1 MTEDLKI
8 KVSLDT
14 SSVKRDVQD
23 LKKTLSNTTSEFGGI
38 DKATGGVNKNVTQL
52 TAGMQAMGAAT
63 AAQTAVVAHSMTKLQ
78 KALAGPRSHIR
89 NLKDELSGVFNFKEM
104 DVGNDGIKGY
114 LESMK
119 IQMKEAWVSAKG
131 LAKSLSPL
139 LAAAF
144 KKVSVVAAGVV
155 GAITGLIMGFN
166 HLAESTREYRQAI
179 NQVSTSF
186 QSLGSDVKTATATY
200 AAFYRVLGDV
210 NRSTEATN
218 LLAQITTTEKDL
230 VTWTR
235 IATGAMAMFPDS
247 LPTESLIEAANET
260 IKTANVTGALAD
272 ALNWPADAANKISK
286 ALEGSAEAQSIF
298 NKGIREGLTVE
309 DAFNEVLAQ
318 TNNAT
323 QREIILRASLNG
335 IYAQSA
341 KLYEE
346 NNKALIAQN
355 EAQNRLNQAMA
366 KLGNIVQPLQTAFTN
381 FKATLAEALAP
392 AIKVVCDWLVTLV
405 NWLAT
410 AAAWVGAFLAVIF
423 PGAAAKISSA
433 FNGVS
438 SSIQSATGGTGG
450 LNEGLEQAQ
459 GTAEKLR
466 RSLQGFD
473 ELNVVSN
480 MASSGGGGAGASG
493 GGTTGNGIDVSGLD
507 TGDSVFKKAQEQM
520 EGMKEK
526 IKAFLE
532 EFKVEIGVIAGA
544 LGLLGLATLLSHLG
558 QAIGLGDTFLQQM
571 NTLKK
576 IAGTAITVVLQYSL
590 VNEFMDN
597 YIDGEGFK
605 EYLKGLLVSALGTAV
620 LYAMWG
626 STGLIIGLGVTAVA
640 SLKAVLDNGGITN
653 VESLTVALTGLATAI
668 GAVGLAW
675 KKLGLTALITKA
687 AGNLGAFIALLKEGN
702 SLGSVLAAS
711 FPKVANAIAAIGTA
725 IKGIPAVFKGVL
737 ASIAG
742 FGKSVAAGLSG
753 AVSALGSFAG
763 AIGSALGFTGG
774 AAIAAGAAVVAAAIA
789 AVVGVIV
796 FLKENWEA
804 MGNVVEGFF
813 NKNIAPRLEAIKESF
828 LNIKNALAGLGRA
841 ILDALPD
848 SVVQWLKDAWH
859 WITELVKKI
868 GEWFA
873 TVDWIKAIG
882 TVFEVIG
889 GIIVGVVGGAI
900 AGAIDAFVGLIQGAI
915 RVIEG
920 VVDIVSGVVTAVVKL
935 FSGDLQAAG
944 DAVKKIGEGIVKV
957 FEGLYNSTIGIVVN
971 WVKGIID
978 WCVQMWD
985 ELVGHSIIPDMCDAI
1000 INCFKNMFTNVIN
1013 GIKEWVKNV
1022 LQKCKDLWNDL
1033 KNWFT
1038 TNVAPKFTKQY
1049 WTNKLDTIRQAA
1061 QEKITAAKTAI
1072 ANIWS
1077 GIVSW
1082 FNTSVAPKFTKQ
1094 YWANKLDTVRAA
1106 AQEKLTAAKNTITG
1120 IWDSVK
1126 NWFNSSVA
1134 PKFTVSYWTDKF
1146 NCIKEGGKAALNGLL
1161 GIVETAINWM
1171 VDKLNKFRIS
1181 IPSWVPE
1188 IGGKSFGISLS
1199 RVSIPRLAEGG
1210 IATRSV
1216 FANIGERGKEAVLPL
1231 EHNTQWMDLLAD
1243 RIAARSGGAP
1253 TKIVLKVGEREL
1265 GYAVIDAINQNTK
1278 QTGGL
1283 KLQLV

>member
-63 AAQTAVVAHSMTKLQ
+63 MAQTAVVAQSMTKLQ

-89 NLKDELSGVFNFKEM
+89 NLKDELSGVFNFKNF
-104 DVGNDGIKGY
+104 DVDNGVKGY
-114 LESMK
+114 FESMK
-119 IQMKEAWVSAKG
+119 IQMKEAGVSAKG

-260 IKTANVTGALAD
+260 IKTAKVTGALAD

-544 LGLLGLATLLSHLG
+544 LGLLGLANLLSHLG
-558 QAIGLGDTFLQQM
+558 QAIGLGDTFLSKL
-571 NTLKK
+571 NLIKK
-576 IAGTAITVVLQYSL
+576 IAATAITIVLQYSL

-626 STGLIIGLGVTAVA
+626 PTGLVIGLGVTAVA

-653 VESLTVALTGLATAI
+653 VESLTVALTGLASAI
-668 GAVGLAW
+668 GAVSIAW
-675 KKLGLTALITKA
+675 SKLGLGAALAKV
-687 AGNLGAFIALLKEGN
+687 AGNVGAFFALLKEGN
-702 SLGSVLAAS
+702 GLLATLSAAFPKLSGVVASIGGVFAKVGPAITGVLSSIGSV
-711 FPKVANAIAAIGTA
+711 
-725 IKGIPAVFKGVL
+725 
-737 ASIAG
+737 
-742 FGKSVAAGLSG
+742 FGL
-753 AVSALGSFAG
+753 
-763 AIGSALGFTGG
+763 TGG

-841 ILDALPD
+841 ILNALPD

-859 WITELVKKI
+859 WVTELVKKI

-985 ELVGHSIIPDMCDAI
+985 ELVGHSIIPDMCNAI

-1106 AQEKLTAAKNTITG
+1106 AQEKLTAAKNTITS

>member
-8 KVSLDT
+8 RVSLDT

-23 LKKTLSNTTSEFGGI
+23 LKKTLSDTTSGFGGI
-38 DKATGGVNKNVTQL
+38 DKATGNVNKSVSQV
-52 TAGMQAMGAAT
+52 TAGMQVMGAASL
-63 AAQTAVVAHSMTKLQ
+63 AQTAIVAQSMTKLQ
-78 KALAGPRSHIR
+78 KALSGPKSAIS
-89 NLKDELSGVFNFKEM
+89 NLKDELRGAFDFKNF
-104 DVGNDGIKGY
+104 DVDKDGIKGY
-114 LESMK
+114 FESIK
-119 IQMKEAWVSAKG
+119 IQLKEAGISAKQ

-144 KKVSVVAAGVV
+144 KKVSMVAAGVV

-186 QSLGSDVKTATATY
+186 QALGSDVKTATATY

-210 NRSTEATN
+210 GRSTEATN

-260 IKTANVTGALAD
+260 IKTAKVTGTLAD

-286 ALEGSAEAQSIF
+286 ALEGSTEAQSLF
-298 NKGIREGLTVE
+298 NDAISRGLTVE

-341 KLYEE
+341 RLYEE

-423 PGAAAKISSA
+423 PGAADKISSA
-433 FNGVS
+433 FKGAS
-438 SSIQSATGGTGG
+438 SSIKGATAGTGS
-450 LNEGLEQAQ
+450 LNDGLEQAQ

-480 MASSGGGGAGASG
+480 MASSGGSSSAGAGGGGATG
-493 GGTTGNGIDVSGLD
+493 GGIDVSGLD

-532 EFKVEIGVIAGA
+532 EFKIEIGVIASA
-544 LGLLGLATLLSHLG
+544 LGLLGLANLLSHLG
-558 QAIGLGDTFLQQM
+558 KAIGLGDTFLQKM
-571 NTLKK
+571 NLIKK
-576 IAGTAITVVLQYSL
+576 LAASAITIVLQYSL

-605 EYLKGLLVSALGTAV
+605 EYLKGLLVSAIGTGV

-626 STGLIIGLGVTAVA
+626 APGLVIGLGVTAVA

-653 VESLTVALTGLATAI
+653 VESLTVALTGLASAI
-668 GAVGLAW
+668 GAVSIAW
-675 KKLGLTALITKA
+675 SKLGLGAALAKA
-687 AGNLGAFIALLKEGN
+687 AGNIGAFFALLKEGN
-702 SLGSVLAAS
+702 
-711 FPKVANAIAAIGTA
+711 
-725 IKGIPAVFKGVL
+725 GVL
-737 ASIAG
+737 ATLS
-742 FGKSVAAGLSG
+742 AAFPKLSG
-753 AVSALGSFAG
+753 VVASIGGVFAKVG
-763 AIGSALGFTGG
+763 PAITGVLSSIGSVFGLTGG

-789 AVVGVIV
+789 GVVGVIV

-813 NKNIAPRLEAIKESF
+813 NKNIAPRLEAIGQSF
-828 LNIKNALAGLGRA
+828 QNIKNALAGVGRA
-841 ILDALPD
+841 ILNALPD
-848 SVVQWLKDAWH
+848 SVIQWLKDAWH

-882 TVFEVIG
+882 NVFEIIG

-915 RVIEG
+915 RVVEG
-920 VVDIVSGVVTAVVKL
+920 IVDVVSGVVKAVVKL

-944 DAVKKIGEGIVKV
+944 EAVKQIGEGIVKV
-957 FEGLYNSTIGIVVN
+957 FQGLYDSTIGIVVN

-985 ELVGHSIIPDMCDAI
+985 ELVGHSIIPDMCNAI

-1013 GIKEWVKNV
+1013 GIKEWVNNV
-1022 LQKCKDLWNDL
+1022 IQKCKDLWNDI

-1038 TNVAPKFTKQY
+1038 SNVAPKFTKEY
-1049 WTNKLDTIRQAA
+1049 WANKLDTIRQAA

-1072 ANIWS
+1072 ANVWS

-1082 FNTSVAPKFTKQ
+1082 FNSSVAPKFTKQ
-1094 YWANKLDTVRAA
+1094 YWANKLDAVRAA
-1106 AQEKLTAAKNTITG
+1106 AQEKLTAAKNTITN
-1120 IWDSVK
+1120 IWDSTK
-1126 NWFNSSVA
+1126 SWFSSSVA

-1146 NCIKEGGKAALNGLL
+1146 NCIKEGGKAAMNGLL
-1161 GIVETAINWM
+1161 GIVEKAINWM

-1210 IATRSV
+1210 IATRSI
-1216 FANIGERGKEAVLPL
+1216 FANIGERGREAVLPL
-1231 EHNTQWMDLLAD
+1231 DHNTQWMDLLAD

>member
-8 KVSLDT
+8 RVSLDT

-23 LKKTLSNTTSEFGGI
+23 LKKTLSDTTSGFGGI
-38 DKATGGVNKNVTQL
+38 DKATGNVNKSVSQV
-52 TAGMQAMGAAT
+52 TAGMQVMGAASL
-63 AAQTAVVAHSMTKLQ
+63 AQTAIVAKSMTKLQ
-78 KALAGPRSHIR
+78 KALSGPKSAIS
-89 NLKDELSGVFNFKEM
+89 NLKDELRGAFDFKNF
-104 DVGNDGIKGY
+104 DVDKDGIKGY
-114 LESMK
+114 FESIK
-119 IQMKEAWVSAKG
+119 IQLKEAGISAKQ

-144 KKVSVVAAGVV
+144 KKVSMVAAGVV

-186 QSLGSDVKTATATY
+186 QAIGSDVKTATATY

-210 NRSTEATN
+210 GRSTEATN

-260 IKTANVTGALAD
+260 IKTAKVTGTLAD

-286 ALEGSAEAQSIF
+286 ALEGSTEAQSLF
-298 NKGIREGLTVE
+298 NDAISRGLTVE

-341 KLYEE
+341 RLYEE

-423 PGAAAKISSA
+423 PGAADKISSA
-433 FNGVS
+433 FKGAS
-438 SSIQSATGGTGG
+438 SSIKGATAGTGS
-450 LNEGLEQAQ
+450 LNDGLEQAQ

-480 MASSGGGGAGASG
+480 MASSGGGSSAGAGG
-493 GGTTGNGIDVSGLD
+493 GGATGGGIDVSGLD

-532 EFKVEIGVIAGA
+532 EFKIEIGVIASA
-544 LGLLGLATLLSHLG
+544 LGLLGLANLLSHLG
-558 QAIGLGDTFLQQM
+558 KAIGLGDTFLQKM
-571 NTLKK
+571 NLIKK
-576 IAGTAITVVLQYSL
+576 LAASAITIVLQYSL

-605 EYLKGLLVSALGTAV
+605 EYLKGLLVSAIGTGV

-626 STGLIIGLGVTAVA
+626 APGLVIGLGVTAVA

-653 VESLTVALTGLATAI
+653 VESLTVALTGLASAI
-668 GAVGLAW
+668 GAVSIAW
-675 KKLGLTALITKA
+675 SKLGLGAALAKA
-687 AGNLGAFIALLKEGN
+687 AGNIGAFFALLKEGN
-702 SLGSVLAAS
+702 
-711 FPKVANAIAAIGTA
+711 
-725 IKGIPAVFKGVL
+725 GVL
-737 ASIAG
+737 ATLS
-742 FGKSVAAGLSG
+742 AAFPKLSG
-753 AVSALGSFAG
+753 VVASIGGVFAKVG
-763 AIGSALGFTGG
+763 PAITGVLSSIGSVFGLTGG

-789 AVVGVIV
+789 GVVGVIV

-813 NKNIAPRLEAIKESF
+813 NKNIAPRLEAIGQSF
-828 LNIKNALAGLGRA
+828 QNIKNALAGVGRA
-841 ILDALPD
+841 ILNALPD
-848 SVVQWLKDAWH
+848 SVIQWLKDAWH

-882 TVFEVIG
+882 NVFEIIG

-915 RVIEG
+915 RVVEG
-920 VVDIVSGVVTAVVKL
+920 IVDVVSGVVKAVVKL

-944 DAVKKIGEGIVKV
+944 EAVKQIGEGIVKV
-957 FEGLYNSTIGIVVN
+957 FQGLYDSTIGIVVN

-985 ELVGHSIIPDMCDAI
+985 ELVGHSIIPDMCNAI

-1013 GIKEWVKNV
+1013 GIKEWVNNV
-1022 LQKCKDLWNDL
+1022 IQKCKDLWNDI

-1038 TNVAPKFTKQY
+1038 SNVAPKFTKEY
-1049 WTNKLDTIRQAA
+1049 WANKLDTIRQAA

-1072 ANIWS
+1072 ANVWS

-1082 FNTSVAPKFTKQ
+1082 FNSSVAPKFTKQ

-1106 AQEKLTAAKNTITG
+1106 AQEKLTAAKNTITN
-1120 IWDSVK
+1120 IWDSTK
-1126 NWFNSSVA
+1126 SWFSSSVA

-1146 NCIKEGGKAALNGLL
+1146 NCIKEGGKAAMNGLL
-1161 GIVETAINWM
+1161 GIVEKAINWM

-1210 IATRSV
+1210 IATRSI
-1216 FANIGERGKEAVLPL
+1216 FANIGERGREAVLPL
-1231 EHNTQWMDLLAD
+1231 DHNTQWMDLLAD

>member
-1 MTEDLKI
+1 MNEELKI
-8 KVSLDT
+8 KVSVDT
-14 SSVKRDVQD
+14 SGVDAGVARAKKSLKSLGDSTKASMKGATAGASEGFEDLRNSIDQIRNLQFGDMIGKQLDKISGHAKLAASAFSNLFSAKYWKGAKENIHSFSDLISTIGTEGKEAWASFKTAGKAALDAIHIKLIAVVGAVVALVATIKNAFSTANQIKTLNNEAAKVGLSVNAYQEWSYIMEKTGSDAGVLGD
-23 LKKTLSNTTSEFGGI
+23 AIKTLSAEQLEVRKGTEDAIAKFEALGLSMETVMNMSQEELLSETVKRLQNVRDEVERTSLAYRIFGEEDAAQMANVLRLTNAETAEMAATVHLLGNTISGDLLAKSQALSGAVSSMKMAWQGLTNTLAELFMPVITTIVNAITKALVVVNLFLKTIFGLDMTPAASSI
-38 DKATGGVNKNVTQL
+38 
-52 TAGMQAMGAAT
+52 GAAT
-63 AAQTAVVAHSMTKLQ
+63 GNVG
-78 KALAGPRSHIR
+78 ALTDG
-89 NLKDELSGVFNFKEM
+89 LSGVG
-104 DVGNDGIKGY
+104 D
-114 LESMK
+114 
-119 IQMKEAWVSAKG
+119 
-131 LAKSLSPL
+131 
-139 LAAAF
+139 AADA
-144 KKVSVVAAGVV
+144 
-155 GAITGLIMGFN
+155 
-166 HLAESTREYRQAI
+166 
-179 NQVSTSF
+179 
-186 QSLGSDVKTATATY
+186 
-200 AAFYRVLGDV
+200 
-210 NRSTEATN
+210 
-218 LLAQITTTEKDL
+218 
-230 VTWTR
+230 
-235 IATGAMAMFPDS
+235 ATGA
-247 LPTESLIEAANET
+247 
-260 IKTANVTGALAD
+260 V
-272 ALNWPADAANKISK
+272 
-286 ALEGSAEAQSIF
+286 
-298 NKGIREGLTVE
+298 
-309 DAFNEVLAQ
+309 
-318 TNNAT
+318 
-323 QREIILRASLNG
+323 
-335 IYAQSA
+335 
-341 KLYEE
+341 
-346 NNKALIAQN
+346 
-355 EAQNRLNQAMA
+355 
-366 KLGNIVQPLQTAFTN
+366 
-381 FKATLAEALAP
+381 
-392 AIKVVCDWLVTLV
+392 
-405 NWLAT
+405 
-410 AAAWVGAFLAVIF
+410 
-423 PGAAAKISSA
+423 
-433 FNGVS
+433 
-438 SSIQSATGGTGG
+438 
-450 LNEGLEQAQ
+450 
-459 GTAEKLR
+459 EKLK
-466 RSLQGFD
+466 RSTMGFD
-473 ELNVVSN
+473 ELNIVANPKS
-480 MASSGGGGAGASG
+480 ASSGSGADGGASG
-493 GGTTGNGIDVSGLD
+493 GVDLGGGGFTETESAFD
-507 TGDSVFKKAQEQM
+507 KAK
-520 EGMKEK
+520 GK
-526 IKAFLE
+526 IE
-532 EFKVEIGVIAGA
+532 EFQQKVQDFLDKWKTEIQIIAGA
-544 LGLLGLATLLSHLG
+544 LGVLGIANLLT
-558 QAIGLGDTFLQQM
+558 GLGKAVGLSETFLSKL
-571 NTLKK
+571 NLIKK
-576 IAGTAITVVLQYSL
+576 IATTAITIVLQYSL

-605 EYLKGLLVSALGTAV
+605 EFLKGLLVSALGTAV
-620 LYAMWG
+620 LYATWG
-626 STGLIIGLGVTAVA
+626 TAGLVIGLGVTAVA

-687 AGNLGAFIALLKEGN
+687 AGNVGAFIALLKEGN

-737 ASIAG
+737 AGIAG

-763 AIGSALGFTGG
+763 AIGSVFSLTGG
-774 AAIAAGAAVVAAAIA
+774 AAIAAGAAVIAAAIA
-789 AVVGVIV
+789 AIVGVVV

-813 NKNIAPRLEAIKESF
+813 QKNIAPRLEAIKESF
-828 LNIKNALAGLGRA
+828 QNIKNSLAGVGKA

-873 TVDWIKAIG
+873 SIDWIKGIG
-882 TVFEVIG
+882 EVFEYIG
-889 GIIVGVVGGAI
+889 GVIVAVVGGAI

-978 WCVQMWD
+978 WCEQMWD

-1000 INCFKNMFTNVIN
+1000 INCFKTMFTNVIN
-1013 GIKEWVKNV
+1013 GIKDWVNNV
-1022 LQKCKDLWNDL
+1022 LQKCKDLWNSL

-1038 TNVAPKFTKQY
+1038 SNVAPKFTKQY

-1082 FNTSVAPKFTKQ
+1082 FNSSVAPKFTKQ

-1106 AQEKLTAAKNTITG
+1106 AQEKLTAAKNTITS

-1126 NWFNSSVA
+1126 NWFNTSVA

-1146 NCIKEGGKAALNGLL
+1146 NCIKEGGKAAMNGLL
-1161 GIVETAINWM
+1161 GIVEKAINWM

-1210 IATRSV
+1210 IATRSI

>member
-8 KVSLDT
+8 RVSLDT

-38 DKATGGVNKNVTQL
+38 DKATQSAAASTKGITMAV
-52 TAGMQAMGAAT
+52 AAMGAAT
-63 AAQTAVVAHSMTKLQ
+63 VAQTAKASGSFKNLQ
-78 KALAGPRSHIR
+78 
-89 NLKDELSGVFNFKEM
+89 
-104 DVGNDGIKGY
+104 
-114 LESMK
+114 
-119 IQMKEAWVSAKG
+119 
-131 LAKSLSPL
+131 KSLSGTTSFL
-139 LAAAF
+139 KIAADEITNMFAFDTFDVGKDGVKGYFESMGIQAKEARKSIQKAFEAFGRESGQILDLISKKAKTTGKSIKGNLTAAF
-144 KKVSVVAAGVV
+144 KKVKLAIAGVIA
-155 GAITGLIMGFN
+155 GITTLIMGFN
-166 HLAESTREYRQAI
+166 RIAESTREYRQAI

-260 IKTANVTGALAD
+260 IKTAKVTGALAD

-318 TNNAT
+318 TNSTT

-366 KLGNIVQPLQTAFTN
+366 KLGDIVQPLQTAFTN

-405 NWLAT
+405 NWLST
-410 AAAWVGAFLAVIF
+410 AAMWLGAFLSVIF
-423 PGAAAKISSA
+423 PGAADKISSA
-433 FNGVS
+433 FKGAS

-480 MASSGGGGAGASG
+480 MASSGGGSTGASG

-532 EFKVEIGVIAGA
+532 EFKTEIGIVAGA
-544 LGLLGLATLLSHLG
+544 LGLLGLANLLTDFG
-558 QAIGLGDTFLQQM
+558 KAIGLGDTFLSKL
-571 NTLKK
+571 NLIKK
-576 IAGTAITVVLQYSL
+576 IAATAITIVLQYSL

-626 STGLIIGLGVTAVA
+626 PTGLVIGLGVTAVA
-640 SLKAVLDNGGITN
+640 SIKSVIDNGGITN
-653 VESLTVALTGLATAI
+653 VESFTVAFTGLAAGI
-668 GAVGLAW
+668 GAVAGAI
-675 KKLGLTALITKA
+675 KLIDWSKFTALIA
-687 AGNLGAFIALLKEGN
+687 PLGEALG
-702 SLGSVLAAS
+702 G
-711 FPKVANAIAAIGTA
+711 
-725 IKGIPAVFKGVL
+725 
-737 ASIAG
+737 IAG
-742 FGKSVAAGLSG
+742 SIGAAFGLTGAG
-753 AVSALGSFAG
+753 
-763 AIGSALGFTGG
+763 
-774 AAIAAGAAVVAAAIA
+774 AIAAGAAVIAAAIA
-789 AVVGVIV
+789 GIVGVVI

-804 MGNVVEGFF
+804 MGKVVENFF
-813 NKNIAPRLEAIKESF
+813 KKNIAPKLEAIKQSF
-828 LNIKNALAGLGRA
+828 KHIG
-841 ILDALPD
+841 DALGP
-848 SVVQWLKDAWH
+848 VGEAIANV
-859 WITELVKKI
+859 VKKI

-873 TVDWIKAIG
+873 SIDWIKAIG
-882 TVFEVIG
+882 DVFEVIG

-900 AGAIDAFVGLIQGAI
+900 AGAINAFVGLIEGAVKI
-915 RVIEG
+915 VEG

-935 FSGDLQAAG
+935 FSRDFQAAG

-985 ELVGHSIIPDMCDAI
+985 ELVGHSIIPDMCNAI

-1013 GIKEWVKNV
+1013 GIKEWVNNV
-1022 LQKCKDLWNDL
+1022 LQKCKDLWNSL

-1038 TNVAPKFTKQY
+1038 SNVAPKFTKQY

-1106 AQEKLTAAKNTITG
+1106 AQEKLTAAKNTITS

-1210 IATRSV
+1210 IATRSI

>member
-8 KVSLDT
+8 RVSLDT
-14 SSVKRDVQD
+14 SSAKRDIQD
-23 LKKTLSNTTSEFGGI
+23 LKKTLSNTTSEFGGMGKASAGVATSTKAI
-38 DKATGGVNKNVTQL
+38 GAAMAGVGVTMARQSAAMAEQSKAIVKILDGTQKQLAPLRKYSKLLKDDFAGLGAALTKSFDANGDNPIKAWVQTLKTGLKEIATTSKLVGSKIKQNLVTAFDNAKAAITANMDKIKRAI
-52 TAGMQAMGAAT
+52 AT
-63 AAQTAVVAHSMTKLQ
+63 AAKAVV
-78 KALAGPRSHIR
+78 GF
-89 NLKDELSGVFNFKEM
+89 V
-104 DVGNDGIKGY
+104 
-114 LESMK
+114 
-119 IQMKEAWVSAKG
+119 
-131 LAKSLSPL
+131 
-139 LAAAF
+139 
-144 KKVSVVAAGVV
+144 
-155 GAITGLIMGFN
+155 TGLM
-166 HLAESTREYRQAI
+166 LVASASKEYRQAI

-186 QSLGSDVKTATATY
+186 QSLGSDVNTATATFG
-200 AAFYRVLGDV
+200 AFYRVLGDV
-210 NRSTEATN
+210 QRSAEATN

-260 IKTANVTGALAD
+260 IKTAKVTGTLAD

-286 ALEGSAEAQSIF
+286 ALEGSTEAQSLF
-298 NKGIREGLTVE
+298 NNAISRGLTVE

-323 QREIILRASLNG
+323 QREVILRASLNG

-355 EAQNRLNQAMA
+355 EAKNKLNQAMA
-366 KLGNIVQPLQTAFTN
+366 KLGNIIQPLQTALTN
-381 FKATLAEALAP
+381 LAATFADAIAP

-405 NWLAT
+405 NWLTT
-410 AAAWVGAFLAVIF
+410 AAAWVGAFLAVVF
-423 PGAAAKISSA
+423 PSAAEKISSA
-433 FNGVS
+433 FKGAS
-438 SSIQSATGGTGG
+438 SSIQSATGGTSG

-480 MASSGGGGAGASG
+480 MASSGGGGSTGAGG
-493 GGTTGNGIDVSGLD
+493 GGTTGGGIDVSGLD

-544 LGLLGLATLLSHLG
+544 LGLLGLANLLSHLG
-558 QAIGLGDTFLQQM
+558 QAIGLGKTFAEQM
-571 NTLKK
+571 KTLKK
-576 IAGTAITVVLQYSL
+576 IAGTAITIVLQYSL

-605 EYLKGLLVSALGTAV
+605 EYLKGLLVSALGTWV
-620 LYAMWG
+620 LYTMWG
-626 STGLIIGLGVTAVA
+626 STGLVIGLGVTAVA
-640 SLKAVLDNGGITN
+640 SIKSVIDNGGITN
-653 VESLTVALTGLATAI
+653 VESFTVALTGLATAI
-668 GAVGLAW
+668 GAVSVAW
-675 KKLGLTALITKA
+675 SKLGLGAAVAKV
-687 AGNLGAFIALLKEGN
+687 AGNVGAFFALLKEGN
-702 SLGSVLAAS
+702 GLIATLSVA
-711 FPKVANAIAAIGTA
+711 FPKLSGVIASIGTA
-725 IKGIPAVFKGVL
+725 FASAGPTISGVL
-737 ASIAG
+737 S
-742 FGKSVAAGLSG
+742 S
-753 AVSALGSFAG
+753 
-763 AIGSALGFTGG
+763 IGSVFSLTGG

-804 MGNVVEGFF
+804 MGNVVENFF
-813 NKNIAPRLEAIKESF
+813 KKNIAPRLEAIKQSF
-828 LNIKNALAGLGRA
+828 KHIGEALGPVGEA
-841 ILDALPD
+841 IAN
-848 SVVQWLKDAWH
+848 V
-859 WITELVKKI
+859 VKKI
-868 GEWFA
+868 AEWFA
-873 TVDWIKAIG
+873 SIDWIKEIGNVFEAIG
-882 TVFEVIG
+882 AVV
-889 GIIVGVVGGAI
+889 VAVVGGAI
-900 AGAIDAFVGLIQGAI
+900 AGAIDTFVMLIQNAVRI
-915 RVIEG
+915 VEG
-920 VVDIVSGVVTAVVKL
+920 VVDVVSGVVKAIVAL
-935 FSGDLQAAG
+935 CSWDLQAAG
-944 DAVKKIGEGIVKV
+944 EAVKQIGEGIVKV

-1022 LQKCKDLWNDL
+1022 IQKCKDLWNDI

-1038 TNVAPKFTKQY
+1038 SNVAPKFTKQY

-1077 GIVSW
+1077 GIVTW

-1106 AQEKLTAAKNTITG
+1106 AQEKLTAAKNTITS

-1126 NWFNSSVA
+1126 NWFNTSVA
-1134 PKFTVSYWTDKF
+1134 PKFTVSFWTDKF
-1146 NCIKEGGKAALNGLL
+1146 NCIKEGGKAAMNGLL
-1161 GIVETAINWM
+1161 GIVEKAINWM

-1210 IATRSV
+1210 IATRSI
-1216 FANIGERGKEAVLPL
+1216 FANIGERGREAVLPL

>member
-8 KVSLDT
+8 RVSLDT

-23 LKKTLSNTTSEFGGI
+23 LKKTLSDTTSGFGGI
-38 DKATGGVNKNVTQL
+38 DKATGNVNKSVSQV
-52 TAGMQAMGAAT
+52 TAGMQVMGAESL
-63 AAQTAVVAHSMTKLQ
+63 AQTAIVAKSMTKLQ
-78 KALAGPRSHIR
+78 KALSGPKSAIS
-89 NLKDELSGVFNFKEM
+89 NLKDELRGAFDFKNF
-104 DVGNDGIKGY
+104 DVDKDGIKGY
-114 LESMK
+114 FESIK
-119 IQMKEAWVSAKG
+119 IQLKEAGISAKQ

-144 KKVSVVAAGVV
+144 KKVSMVAAGVV

-186 QSLGSDVKTATATY
+186 QAIGSDVKTATATY

-210 NRSTEATN
+210 GRSTEATN

-260 IKTANVTGALAD
+260 IKTAKVTGTLAD

-286 ALEGSAEAQSIF
+286 ALEGSTEAQSLF
-298 NKGIREGLTVE
+298 NDAISRGLTVE

-341 KLYEE
+341 RLYEE

-423 PGAAAKISSA
+423 PGAADKISSA
-433 FNGVS
+433 FKGAS
-438 SSIQSATGGTGG
+438 SSIKGATAGTGS
-450 LNEGLEQAQ
+450 LNDGLEQAQ

-480 MASSGGGGAGASG
+480 MASSGGGSSAGAGG
-493 GGTTGNGIDVSGLD
+493 GGATGGGIDVSGLD

-532 EFKVEIGVIAGA
+532 EFKIEIGVIASA
-544 LGLLGLATLLSHLG
+544 LGLLGLANLLSHLG
-558 QAIGLGDTFLQQM
+558 KAIGLGDTFLQKM
-571 NTLKK
+571 NLIKK
-576 IAGTAITVVLQYSL
+576 LAASAITIVLQYSL

-605 EYLKGLLVSALGTAV
+605 EYLKGLLVSAIGTGV

-626 STGLIIGLGVTAVA
+626 APGLVIGLGVTAVA

-653 VESLTVALTGLATAI
+653 VESLTVALTGLASAI
-668 GAVGLAW
+668 GAVSIAW
-675 KKLGLTALITKA
+675 SKLGLGAALAKA
-687 AGNLGAFIALLKEGN
+687 AGNIGAFFALLKEGN
-702 SLGSVLAAS
+702 
-711 FPKVANAIAAIGTA
+711 
-725 IKGIPAVFKGVL
+725 GVL
-737 ASIAG
+737 ATLS
-742 FGKSVAAGLSG
+742 AAFPKLSG
-753 AVSALGSFAG
+753 VVASIGGVFAKVG
-763 AIGSALGFTGG
+763 PAITGVLSSIGSVFGLTGG

-789 AVVGVIV
+789 GVVGVIV

-813 NKNIAPRLEAIKESF
+813 NKNIAPRLEAIGQSF
-828 LNIKNALAGLGRA
+828 QNIKNALAGVGRA
-841 ILDALPD
+841 ILNALPD
-848 SVVQWLKDAWH
+848 SVIQWLKDAWH

-882 TVFEVIG
+882 NVFEIIG

-915 RVIEG
+915 RVVEG
-920 VVDIVSGVVTAVVKL
+920 IVDVVSGVVKAVVKL

-944 DAVKKIGEGIVKV
+944 EAVKQIGEGIVKV
-957 FEGLYNSTIGIVVN
+957 FQGLYDSTIGIVVN

-985 ELVGHSIIPDMCDAI
+985 ELVGHSIIPDMCNAI

-1013 GIKEWVKNV
+1013 GIKEWVNNV
-1022 LQKCKDLWNDL
+1022 IQKCKDLWNDI

-1038 TNVAPKFTKQY
+1038 SNVAPKFTKEY
-1049 WTNKLDTIRQAA
+1049 WANKLDTIRQAA

-1072 ANIWS
+1072 ANVWS

-1082 FNTSVAPKFTKQ
+1082 FNSSVAPKFTKQ

-1106 AQEKLTAAKNTITG
+1106 AQEKLTAAKNTITN
-1120 IWDSVK
+1120 IWDSTK
-1126 NWFNSSVA
+1126 SWFSSSVA

-1146 NCIKEGGKAALNGLL
+1146 NCIKEGGKAAMNGLL
-1161 GIVETAINWM
+1161 GIVEKAINWM

-1210 IATRSV
+1210 IATRSI
-1216 FANIGERGKEAVLPL
+1216 FANIGERGREAVLPL
-1231 EHNTQWMDLLAD
+1231 DHNTQWMDLLAD

>member
-8 KVSLDT
+8 RVSLDT

-23 LKKTLSNTTSEFGGI
+23 LKKTLSNTTSEFGGMGKASAGVATSTKAI
-38 DKATGGVNKNVTQL
+38 GAAMAGAGVAMAKQTAAVAKQSANIVRILDGTKKQLAPLRSYTKLLKSDFAGLGKALTSSFDANGDNPIKAWVQTLKTGLKEIATTSKLVGSKIKQNLVTAFDNAKTLITANMDKIKRSI
-52 TAGMQAMGAAT
+52 AT
-63 AAQTAVVAHSMTKLQ
+63 AAKAVVGFITTLMLVT
-78 KALAGPRSHIR
+78 
-89 NLKDELSGVFNFKEM
+89 
-104 DVGNDGIKGY
+104 
-114 LESMK
+114 
-119 IQMKEAWVSAKG
+119 SASK
-131 LAKSLSPL
+131 
-139 LAAAF
+139 
-144 KKVSVVAAGVV
+144 
-155 GAITGLIMGFN
+155 
-166 HLAESTREYRQAI
+166 EYRQAI

-186 QSLGSDVKTATATY
+186 QSLGSDVNTATATFG
-200 AAFYRVLGDV
+200 AFYRVLGDV
-210 NRSTEATN
+210 QRSAEATN

-260 IKTANVTGALAD
+260 IKTAKVTGTLAD

-355 EAQNRLNQAMA
+355 EARNKLNQAMA
-366 KLGNIVQPLQTAFTN
+366 KLGNIIQPLQTALIN
-381 FKATLAEALAP
+381 LAATFADAIAP

-405 NWLAT
+405 NWLTT
-410 AAAWVGAFLAVIF
+410 AAAWVGAFLAVVF
-423 PGAAAKISSA
+423 PSAAEKISSA
-433 FNGVS
+433 FKGAS
-438 SSIQSATGGTGG
+438 SSIQSATGGTSG

-480 MASSGGGGAGASG
+480 MASSGGGSTGAGG
-493 GGTTGNGIDVSGLD
+493 GGTTGGGIDVSGLD
-507 TGDSVFKKAQEQM
+507 TGDSVFKKAQDQM

-526 IKAFLE
+526 IKAFLD

-544 LGLLGLATLLSHLG
+544 LGLLGLANLLSHLG
-558 QAIGLGDTFLQQM
+558 KAIGLGDTFLSKL
-571 NTLKK
+571 NLIKK
-576 IAGTAITVVLQYSL
+576 IAATAITIVLQYSL

-597 YIDGEGFK
+597 FIDGEGFK

-626 STGLIIGLGVTAVA
+626 PTGLVIGLGVTAVA
-640 SLKAVLDNGGITN
+640 SIKSVIDNGGITN
-653 VESLTVALTGLATAI
+653 VESFTVALTGLATAI
-668 GAVGLAW
+668 GAVSIAW
-675 KKLGLTALITKA
+675 SKLGLGAAVAKV
-687 AGNLGAFIALLKEGN
+687 AGNVGAFFALLKEGN
-702 SLGSVLAAS
+702 GLLATLSVAFPKLSGVVASIGATFAKVGPAISGVLGS
-711 FPKVANAIAAIGTA
+711 
-725 IKGIPAVFKGVL
+725 
-737 ASIAG
+737 
-742 FGKSVAAGLSG
+742 
-753 AVSALGSFAG
+753 
-763 AIGSALGFTGG
+763 IGSVFGLTGG

-789 AVVGVIV
+789 AVVGVVV

-813 NKNIAPRLEAIKESF
+813 NKNIAPRLEAIKQSF
-828 LNIKNALAGLGRA
+828 KHIGEALGPVGEA
-841 ILDALPD
+841 IAN
-848 SVVQWLKDAWH
+848 VVKKIAEWFASID
-859 WITELVKKI
+859 WIKKI
-868 GEWFA
+868 GE
-873 TVDWIKAIG
+873 
-882 TVFEVIG
+882 VFEFIG
-889 GIIVGVVGGAI
+889 GVVVAVVGGAI
-900 AGAIDAFVGLIQGAI
+900 AGAIDTFVMLIQNAVRI
-915 RVIEG
+915 VEG
-920 VVDIVSGVVTAVVKL
+920 VVDVVSGVVKAVVAL
-935 FSGDLQAAG
+935 CSRDLQAAG
-944 DAVKKIGEGIVKV
+944 DAVKQIGEGILKV
-957 FEGLYNSTIGIVVN
+957 FQGLYNSTIGVVAN

-978 WCVQMWD
+978 WCIQMWD

-1000 INCFKNMFTNVIN
+1000 INCFKTMFTNVIN

-1033 KNWFT
+1033 KNWFN

-1082 FNTSVAPKFTKQ
+1082 FNTNVAPKFTKQ

-1106 AQEKLTAAKNTITG
+1106 AQEKLTAAKNTITS